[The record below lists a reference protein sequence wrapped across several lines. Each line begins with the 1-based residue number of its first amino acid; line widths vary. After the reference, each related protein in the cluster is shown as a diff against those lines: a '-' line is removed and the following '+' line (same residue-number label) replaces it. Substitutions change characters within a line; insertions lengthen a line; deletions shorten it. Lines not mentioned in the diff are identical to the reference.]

1 MRNFEILQ
9 SLLFQWIKNHGTRN
23 LVQTR
28 AACHGLLRSYDIADE
43 KSIKNCLYDLFYPL
57 LRYGLVEFIG
67 KGNYQASPPLFIL
80 SRESSDYRYAAINLN
95 KFQLEDLRETV
106 SASDFQTDI
115 FQIARFS
122 GPRSNVI
129 EFAGK
134 NQIPIQDNRIDRVLS
149 QIPSIPDTVG
159 SFEKY
164 YPDSNGFYH
173 FNLDEFEW
181 KKVENEL
188 KPGLYKASAE
198 DYSRRY
204 FRCADNTWKR
214 VPLMEENPDSSNI
227 ARCAQG
233 IMENKKSLFYDPVK
247 KQFINKNI
255 FLPILIDRLLRI
267 PSYHLTDGVIQ
278 MNGFAIYNNVT
289 MSVYKKLNRIF
300 CNTVEVIQ

>member
-1 MRNFEILQ
+1 MRNFKELQ
-9 SLLFQWIKNHGTRN
+9 SLLFQWLKNFGARN
-23 LVQTR
+23 INQIR
-28 AACHGLLRSYDIADE
+28 AACHGLMRSYDIADE
-43 KSIKNCLYDLFYPL
+43 KSIKNCLYNLFYPL

-67 KGNYQASPPLFIL
+67 KGNYQATPPLFIL
-80 SRESSDYRYAAINLN
+80 SREGSDYRYAAINLN
-95 KFQLEDLRETV
+95 NSQIEYLRKTV
-106 SASDFQTDI
+106 SASDFPTDI
-115 FQIARFS
+115 FQVARFC
-122 GPRSNVI
+122 GPRSTII

-159 SFEKY
+159 SFKKCS
-164 YPDSNGFYH
+164 PDSNGFYH

-181 KKVENEL
+181 KKVKNEL

-198 DYSRRY
+198 DYSLRH

-233 IMENKKSLFYDPVK
+233 IMENKKFLFYDPVK
-247 KQFINKNI
+247 KQLVNKNI

-278 MNGFAIYNNVT
+278 MNGFATYNNVT

-300 CNTVEVIQ
+300 CNTVEVIR